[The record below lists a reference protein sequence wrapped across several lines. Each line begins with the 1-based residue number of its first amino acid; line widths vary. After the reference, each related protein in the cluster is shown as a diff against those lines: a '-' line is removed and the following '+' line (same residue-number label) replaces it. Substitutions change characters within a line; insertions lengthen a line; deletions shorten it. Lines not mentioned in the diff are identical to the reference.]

1 MKKKI
6 KKVVK
11 KSSANAAK
19 QAAMQKLAAFQQM
32 MSQANP
38 SGPAP
43 GQNYKGA
50 PMGPPG
56 MPPGMGM

>member
-11 KSSANAAK
+11 KAPAK
-19 QAAMQKLAAFQQM
+19 AEKEAAMQKLAAFQQM
-32 MSQANP
+32 MNQANP

-43 GQNYKGA
+43 GQNYKGN
-50 PMGPPG
+50 PMGGQFG
-56 MPPGMGM
+56 M

>member
-1 MKKKI
+1 MKKKA
-6 KKVVK
+6 KKIVK
-11 KSSANAAK
+11 KSAVRSEKA
-19 QAAMQKLAAFQQM
+19 AAMQKLAAFQQM
-32 MSQANP
+32 ISQANP

-56 MPPGMGM
+56 MGM